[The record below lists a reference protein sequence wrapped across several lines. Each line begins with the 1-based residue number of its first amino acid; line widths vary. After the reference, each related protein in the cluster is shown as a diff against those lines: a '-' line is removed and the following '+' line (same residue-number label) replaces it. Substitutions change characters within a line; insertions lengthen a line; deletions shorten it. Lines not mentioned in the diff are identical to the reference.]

1 MLMVNSS
8 PKINPEAVEETLLD
22 SGWQIVL
29 YNDEVNS
36 FDWVIVNLMKYC
48 NHNRLQA
55 EQCAWFVHNN
65 GKYAVKN
72 GGYDYLAPVCT
83 ALCEKVCRL
92 NSRCSKF
99 ETL

>member
-36 FDWVIVNLMKYC
+36 FDWVIVNLM
-48 NHNRLQA
+48 
-55 EQCAWFVHNN
+55 
-65 GKYAVKN
+65 
-72 GGYDYLAPVCT
+72 
-83 ALCEKVCRL
+83 
-92 NSRCSKF
+92 
-99 ETL
+99 

>member
-48 NHNRLQA
+48 NHNRFQA

-72 GGYDYLAPVCT
+72 GGYDDLEPVCT
-83 ALCEKVCRL
+83 ALCEKGLSAQLEVQ
-92 NSRCSKF
+92 
-99 ETL
+99 